1 MAGISGGDKLEAALA
16 AISENIK
23 MQMNVGILAGATN
36 RDTGDPIAPYAA
48 ANEYGTLNIPARPFM
63 RNTVA
68 EKSGEWGRTL
78 GGLVVGKA
86 HDAGSIEKAFNILG
100 AVMVQDIRDSIEH
113 SIPPPNTQSTINNK
127 RRKGRASPDKTL
139 VDSASMQGAVDFEII
154 LGASE

>member
-23 MQMNVGILAGATN
+23 LQMNVGILAGATN

-48 ANEYGTLNIPARPFM
+48 ANEFGTLNIPARPFM

-68 EKSGEWGRTL
+68 EKSGDWGRTL
-78 GGLVVGKA
+78 GRLVIGKA
-86 HDAGSIEKAFNILG
+86 HEPGGIKKAFNILG

-139 VDSASMQGAVDFEII
+139 VDSGSMQSAVDFEII
-154 LGASE
+154 TGESE